1 MIYHIAGIVIEL
13 QGVLQPTT
21 SAASDPRGAQ
31 VAGAASEAVGEHE
44 ARSDGRRAL
53 RAESVQ
59 PAAAERE
66 AEAELEH
73 HQRQQ
78 EEAGTVAVEDE
89 VGHKC
94 QVGFKKTRTRMIF

>member
-1 MIYHIAGIVIEL
+1 MNNGVIGVHISGPMISRDLLEQMTFIYHTTGIVIEL

-44 ARSDGRRAL
+44 ARPDGRRAL

-66 AEAELEH
+66 AEAEL
-73 HQRQQ
+73 
-78 EEAGTVAVEDE
+78 
-89 VGHKC
+89 
-94 QVGFKKTRTRMIF
+94 